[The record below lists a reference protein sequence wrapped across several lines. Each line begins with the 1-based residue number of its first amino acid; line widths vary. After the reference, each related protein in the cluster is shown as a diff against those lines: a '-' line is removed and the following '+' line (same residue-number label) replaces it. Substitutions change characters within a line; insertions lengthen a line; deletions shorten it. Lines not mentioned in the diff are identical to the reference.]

1 MNNRRSTIH
10 FKNSTLQFPQVIRAT
25 RRSILAMFFI
35 VVGALPGFTQSGKM
49 LTLDEIIGLIR
60 GGVSP
65 NRIAQ
70 IVEERGVGFE
80 LDDQA
85 LRRLK
90 QVKANETVLSAV
102 KKMSARYAEERQQVK
117 RQQEEEAKRRR
128 QEEAKRREE
137 EKRRVGRGE
146 APPGRA
152 GTKKTRRN

>member
-1 MNNRRSTIH
+1 
-10 FKNSTLQFPQVIRAT
+10 
-25 RRSILAMFFI
+25 
-35 VVGALPGFTQSGKM
+35 M
-49 LTLDEIIGLIR
+49 LTLDEIIGLIK

-65 NRIAQ
+65 NRIVQ

-128 QEEAKRREE
+128 QEEAKRKEE
-137 EKRRVGRGE
+137 ENESR
-146 APPGRA
+146 
-152 GTKKTRRN
+152 